1 MVHRR
6 AARYVCC
13 DCSREASVTSIL
25 NYLYWRS
32 RQQIRVD
39 VRLVLLCKVI
49 HDIRALA
56 IRFQLNALC
65 ETLSPQSPSSY
76 LDTRSY

>member
-1 MVHRR
+1 MVQRR

-25 NYLYWRS
+25 NYLCWRS

-39 VRLVLLCKVI
+39 VRLVMLCKII
-49 HDIRALA
+49 HAILALA
-56 IRFQLNALC
+56 INLQLNALC
-65 ETLSPQSPSSY
+65 ETLSPQSQ
-76 LDTRSY
+76 